1 MSSKE
6 TRKNIIQ
13 AGQKAVEE
21 LIKVAKEPIVD
32 SDDDISADR
41 LKNAAATKKL
51 AIFDAFEILN
61 RIQEE
66 ENLLEGK
73 TPEEKK
79 ERVFKGFAE
88 GRSTLFKTGIISKSF
103 SNAKYRLEIVCA
115 WMLWAASTTNKAPSQ
130 AAIERETSYEKS
142 TWPGVS
148 IKFKI

>member
-1 MSSKE
+1 MSTKE
-6 TRKNIIQ
+6 TKKSIIQ
-13 AGQKAVEE
+13 AGHKAVEE

-73 TPEEKK
+73 TLKETEKK
-79 ERVFKGFAE
+79 AFKGFAE
-88 GRSTLFKTGIISKSF
+88 GRSK
-103 SNAKYRLEIVCA
+103 
-115 WMLWAASTTNKAPSQ
+115 
-130 AAIERETSYEKS
+130 
-142 TWPGVS
+142 
-148 IKFKI
+148 